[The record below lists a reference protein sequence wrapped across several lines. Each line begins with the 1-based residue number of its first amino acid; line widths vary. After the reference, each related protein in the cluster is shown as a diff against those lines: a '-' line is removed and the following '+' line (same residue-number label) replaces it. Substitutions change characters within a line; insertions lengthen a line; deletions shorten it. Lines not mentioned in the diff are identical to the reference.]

1 MRHNKYFR
9 LGLRILI
16 PIAILGVGILGYLS
30 LKAVKPELQTTIEE
44 PPAFL
49 VRVLVAQKRQ
59 VQFEVSSQGTVLP
72 KTTTILISE
81 VAGRISNIAPNFVSG
96 GFFEA
101 GDTLVT
107 IDPSN
112 YETTLKR
119 AELAL
124 ARARVRVDTESALA
138 GYAQEDWE
146 QFIADSDSTDT
157 ASELTLR
164 KPQLAEALAELSL
177 AEAEL
182 NKAQNDLVRT
192 KVSAPYRGLV
202 SEKNVD
208 VGQYVGV
215 STSLARTF
223 SVSSAEVRLPIS
235 LHELEFLT
243 LPERPGS
250 LAVPVQLHATLG
262 GRSSNWDANIVR
274 TEGVIDS
281 QSRVIHAVV
290 EVEDPYDFA
299 DSGKE
304 ILRFGTFVHATIQ
317 GNEAGELFVVPRHA
331 VYKGTQ
337 VWVVNSDDTISPRD
351 VSVVRFVDD
360 HAYIKSGL
368 TNGEVYCVT
377 PIDRPLPGMK
387 VKISGK

>member
-1 MRHNKYFR
+1 MRHNTYFR
-9 LGLRILI
+9 IGLRILI
-16 PIAILGVGILGYLS
+16 PVAILGVGILGFFS
-30 LKAVKPELQTTIEE
+30 LKAIKPELQTALEE

-49 VRVLVAQKRQ
+49 VGVLVAQKRQ

-81 VAGRISNIAPNFVSG
+81 VSGRISEIAPNFVSG

-119 AELAL
+119 AELAV

-146 QFIADSDSTDT
+146 KFVADRDSTDA
-157 ASELTLR
+157 ASALTLR
-164 KPQLAEALAELSL
+164 KPQLAEALAELSV
-177 AEAEL
+177 AKAEL
-182 NKAQNDLVRT
+182 KKAQNDLART

-202 SEKNVD
+202 SEKSVD

-235 LHELEFLT
+235 LHDLEFLT
-243 LPERPGS
+243 LPERPDS
-250 LAVPVQLHATLG
+250 LAVPVQLQATLG
-262 GRSSNWDANIVR
+262 GRLSNWDAKIVR

-281 QSRVIHAVV
+281 QSRVIHAVA

-299 DSGKE
+299 ESGKGL
-304 ILRFGTFVHATIQ
+304 LRFGTFVHATIQ
-317 GNEAGELFVVPRHA
+317 GNNAGELFVVPRHA

-337 VWVVNSDDTISPRD
+337 VWVVNFDDTISPRD
-351 VSVVRFVDD
+351 VTVVRFDD
-360 HAYIKSGL
+360 DYAYIKSGL

>member
-1 MRHNKYFR
+1 M
-9 LGLRILI
+9 
-16 PIAILGVGILGYLS
+16 GILGYFS

-146 QFIADSDSTDT
+146 KFVADSDSTDT

-164 KPQLAEALAELSL
+164 KPQLAEALAELSV

-182 NKAQNDLVRT
+182 KKAQNDLGRT

-202 SEKNVD
+202 SEKSVD

-281 QSRVIHAVV
+281 QARVIHAVV

-317 GNEAGELFVVPRHA
+317 GNDAGELFVIPRHA

-351 VSVVRFVDD
+351 VSVVRFDDD